1 MDPDS
6 GVNVNSGLW
15 RSISERA
22 PHESGLKISTGK
34 VRGPPFLW
42 GLQKDTHTDSRPRGD
57 LNLVLAPERG
67 QQTCGLWLP
76 ALPDTASSANL
87 KPRFYPRR
95 GLLPGRKTH
104 GLWSFKV

>member
-34 VRGPPFLW
+34 VRGLPFFW
-42 GLQKDTHTDSRPRGD
+42 GLQKDTHTDSRPHGG

-67 QQTCGLWLP
+67 
-76 ALPDTASSANL
+76 
-87 KPRFYPRR
+87 
-95 GLLPGRKTH
+95 
-104 GLWSFKV
+104 